1 MHGYS
6 QILTPNPRGPD
17 CLTAV
22 DASVVQG
29 HPACQFMSWSVPP
42 AQLGCDQCSPPQ
54 RPPGSCGGPLV
65 EHRRLRS
72 LRCSWDA
79 CESDACSVAA
89 LHKRLRAWVRAT
101 GARAEDAMGVQC
113 MHGFHGTGN
122 CSVSSA
128 HATYTAVGL
137 NGRPHSLKSNVP
149 YVTVSYGCC
158 SNR

>member
-79 CESDACSVAA
+79 CESDHRTPMHAVLPRCTSGCVCACVRRGQGR
-89 LHKRLRAWVRAT
+89 KTQRAYS
-101 GARAEDAMGVQC
+101 ARINSMAQE
-113 MHGFHGTGN
+113 
-122 CSVSSA
+122 
-128 HATYTAVGL
+128 TAQ
-137 NGRPHSLKSNVP
+137 
-149 YVTVSYGCC
+149 
-158 SNR
+158 